1 MPERLHNALKRSPI
15 ADGVKRAIG
24 QHRQGEGGL
33 ERWGETLQPVVNP
46 WGMPEWA
53 ALRGEQLASIRF
65 PQPAVAGEFSIIALG
80 NPAGSNN
87 IVVVE
92 AVTVGTGGG
101 VGLTVFLEVVPDTT
115 VAATLTAAAFP
126 ACSRDRRFK
135 GITGVTRTFIK
146 TGSDVGNTFGAQVEQ
161 QTALPLAT
169 SAMQPFIVSLPLILR
184 PGDDL
189 CAIGQTVNS
198 QLTVAFGWRERSAF
212 PGELA

>member
-53 ALRGEQLASIRF
+53 ALRGEQLLAFRHV
-65 PQPAVAGEFSIIALG
+65 QTAVVGQFSIIAMG
-80 NPAGSNN
+80 NPANSNM

-92 AVTVGTGGG
+92 SVQAGTANAASLCNLEIALDTAVSGTLGAQ
-101 VGLTVFLEVVPDTT
+101 T
-115 VAATLTAAAFP
+115 FP
-126 ACSRDRRFK
+126 ASARDRRFK
-135 GITGVTRTFIK
+135 GPLGTSRCFFR
-146 TGSDVGNTFGAQVEQ
+146 VGTSVANTFGAQLEQ
-161 QTALPLAT
+161 ISILTVPANPFQTFQA
-169 SAMQPFIVSLPLILR
+169 SLPLILR

-189 CAIGQTVNS
+189 LVIQQVVNE
-198 QLTVAFGWRERSAF
+198 QLNANFGWRERAAF

>member
-53 ALRGEQLASIRF
+53 ALRGEQLCAVRSF
-65 PQPAVAGEFSIIALG
+65 QAAVAGEYGGIALM
-80 NPAGSNN
+80 NPAGSNT
-87 IVVVE
+87 IMVVE
-92 AVTVGTGGG
+92 DITVATD
-101 VGLTVFLEVVPDTT
+101 VVAMNMNLEVVADSTISGTYAVVTNPSC
-115 VAATLTAAAFP
+115 A
-126 ACSRDRRFK
+126 RDRRFK
-135 GITGVTRTFIK
+135 GTTGLSRATFRQG
-146 TGSDVGNTFGAQVEQ
+146 TDPANTFGAQLEQ
-161 QTALPLAT
+161 QSALVGPAAPTTRFQVALPC
-169 SAMQPFIVSLPLILR
+169 IIR

-189 CAIGQTVNS
+189 LVVGQTVNVQFRAS
-198 QLTVAFGWRERSAF
+198 WGWRERQAF